1 VSLELQIP
9 RDPGRPVND
18 ETAAG
23 AAGGGNR
30 PGRVTMAKVASA
42 AGVSVPTVSKVLNGR
57 ADVAPETRRR
67 VEELLTE
74 FGYARPAA
82 RQRPAGLIDLVFTD
96 FSAWS
101 TEIMKGAEAAALAN
115 LTRLAVSIVPDED
128 DEERW
133 LSSLARS
140 RTDGVILVLTELSPE
155 HRRLLQSLHVPT
167 VIIDPVGEPDPATP
181 SIGAANWSGGLAA
194 TEHLIGLGHRRI
206 GAIIGWPTVLCRQAR
221 LDGYRAAL
229 ERASIP
235 YDPDIVVY
243 GGFRYEDGLESAN
256 HLLDLPDPP
265 TAIFAASDQQA
276 LAVYEAA
283 RAHRLRLPDDLS
295 IVGFDDVPMAQWA
308 SPPLTTLHQPLARMA
323 ALAVEMLLD
332 GNPGRFNN
340 RVELATN
347 LVVRSSTAPPPGR
360 G

>member
-1 VSLELQIP
+1 MT
-9 RDPGRPVND
+9 G
-18 ETAAG
+18 ETAARATG
-23 AAGGGNR
+23 RESR

-42 AGVSVPTVSKVLNGR
+42 AGVSVSTVSKVLNGR
-57 ADVAPETRRR
+57 ADVAPDTRRR
-67 VEELLTE
+67 VEAQLTE
-74 FGYARPAA
+74 FGYARPAS
-82 RQRPAGLIDLVFTD
+82 RERPAGLIDLVFPEFTE
-96 FSAWS
+96 WS
-101 TEIMKGAEAAALAN
+101 TEIMKGAQAAALAK
-115 LTRLAVSIVPDED
+115 LTRLAVSIIPDEE

-155 HRRLLQSLHVPT
+155 HRRLLRSLHVPT
-167 VIIDPVGEPDPATP
+167 VIIDPVGEPDPETP

-206 GAIIGWPTVLCRQAR
+206 GAIIGWPNVMCRQLR

-229 ERASIP
+229 GRASIP
-235 YDPDIVVY
+235 YDSALVIY
-243 GGFRYEDGLESAN
+243 GGFRYEDGLEAAN
-256 HLLDLPDPP
+256 RLLDLPDPP

-283 RAHRLRLPDDLS
+283 RVHRLHLPEDLS

-332 GNPGRFNN
+332 GNSSRFNN

-347 LVVRSSTAPPPGR
+347 LVVRSSTAPPPTR

>member
-1 VSLELQIP
+1 MS
-9 RDPGRPVND
+9 D
-18 ETAAG
+18 ETVAE
-23 AAGGGNR
+23 AAGGGR
-30 PGRVTMAKVASA
+30 PGRVTMAAVASA

-67 VEELLTE
+67 IETLLTE
-74 FGYARPAA
+74 FGYARPAS
-82 RQRPAGLIDLVFTD
+82 RQRPAGLIDLVFSD

-115 LTRLAVSIVPDED
+115 TTRLAVSVVSDEE

-167 VIIDPVGEPDPATP
+167 VIIDPVGEPEPGTP
-181 SIGAANWSGGLAA
+181 SIGAANWSGGLTA

-206 GAIIGWPTVLCRQAR
+206 GAIIGWPNVLCRQAR

-229 ERASIP
+229 GRAGIP
-235 YDPDIVVY
+235 YDPDIVIY
-243 GGFRYEDGLESAN
+243 GGFRYEDGLEAAR

-283 RAHRLRLPDDLS
+283 REHRMRLPEDLS
-295 IVGFDDVPMAQWA
+295 IVGFDDVPMAQWV

-323 ALAVEMLLD
+323 ALAVDILLD
-332 GNPGRFNN
+332 GDPGRFSD

-347 LVVRSSTAPPPGR
+347 LIVRSSTAPPPAR